1 MSQPDYIAEITKA
14 VAARDAAAVLAALD
28 SGVEANAWKDARG
41 ASLLHHAAI
50 WGDEKFANELI
61 SRGATISAR
70 NENAETPADLAA
82 IWGREALAK
91 TLATQQKEEELAKGH
106 ATMGFSSLQEVRDAS
121 TATGVNQFHHLAKL
135 GQFAQ
140 VVTLAKLGGG
150 FTAQDLLGKGPDG
163 DTPLQKICEKG
174 QLGLL
179 LDAPLWMDR
188 PDDFARVWAAAPTN
202 YKQGIDA
209 EGFAGK
215 LRQAKL
221 QSYGKMPRLQIK
233 GLRK

>member
-14 VAARDAAAVLAALD
+14 VAARDAAGILNALD
-28 SGVEANAWKDARG
+28 SGVGANAWKDARG

-50 WGDEKFANELI
+50 WGDEEFAAALLA
-61 SRGATISAR
+61 RGAKACAH
-70 NENAETPADLAA
+70 NDNAETPADLAV
-82 IWGREALAK
+82 IWGRDVLAK
-91 TLATQQKEEELAKGH
+91 TLAAQQAAELAQGQ
-106 ATMGFSSLQEVRDAS
+106 ATLGFSSLQDIRAEN
-121 TATGVNQFHHLAKL
+121 ATSGVNQFHHLAKL

-140 VVTLAKLGGG
+140 VVTLAQLGGG

-179 LDAPLWMDR
+179 LQAPLWQDR
-188 PDDFARVWAAAPTN
+188 PEDFAAVWAAAPGL
-202 YKQGIDA
+202 YKAGLDA

-221 QSYGKMPRLQIK
+221 QSYGKIQKLQIR
-233 GLRK
+233 GLKK